1 MEPAGRRVLARAPA
15 AQLGSRAGARKGVL
29 VGSLHG
35 LGFLE
40 EGLVSQ
46 KTPAGAPLHSPLSP
60 PSEHQSLCQ
69 PLAWLRALT
78 CRGEAVGGHSAIG
91 GGFPRARTGSLLSG
105 ITECTLAASPHIRSL
120 CPPHPRPGEDPAS
133 ENGQGLPEGAGPII
147 GVSEGQTSNTV
158 AVSLWASQPEVQA
171 SLTRHLRSARTVVT
185 LGPVCPHAHLLPGL
199 CKGPG
204 ASSPKPTQPPHA
216 GTHTHTHVSSPHSRR
231 WSHSLWE
238 GPAPRPTQLP
248 PTSYSPP
255 NVRACFGVR
264 SDCGVGKGLGAAVDA
279 VPRDDHGGHDD
290 GQRQHQ
296 RQQDQADRGPAALG
310 HGSDRPRGEGRQVGT
325 QLVDREVHR
334 EAGS

>member
-1 MEPAGRRVLARAPA
+1 MLARAPA

-158 AVSLWASQPEVQA
+158 AVSLWPP
-171 SLTRHLRSARTVVT
+171 SLRFRPVSHATSALPGRWLPWALSAPMHICYQVCARA
-185 LGPVCPHAHLLPGL
+185 LGPLPPNPRSPHTPAH
-199 CKGPG
+199 
-204 ASSPKPTQPPHA
+204 
-216 GTHTHTHVSSPHSRR
+216 THTHTRVFSTLSPLVTQ
-231 WSHSLWE
+231 SL
-238 GPAPRPTQLP
+238 GGAGAKAHPAPTHLLLTAQCP
-248 PTSYSPP
+248 SMFWSPQ
-255 NVRACFGVR
+255 RLR
-264 SDCGVGKGLGAAVDA
+264 
-279 VPRDDHGGHDD
+279 R
-290 GQRQHQ
+290 GQRPGG
-296 RQQDQADRGPAALG
+296 RSGRGAER
-310 HGSDRPRGEGRQVGT
+310 RPRWAR
-325 QLVDREVHR
+325 
-334 EAGS
+334 

>member
-1 MEPAGRRVLARAPA
+1 MLARAPA

-216 GTHTHTHVSSPHSRR
+216 GTHTHTHTCLLHTLAAGHTVSGRGRRQGPPSSHPPLTHRPMSEQVLESAATAAWAKAWGPQWTRCRETTTVGTMMASASTSASRTR
-231 WSHSLWE
+231 LTA
-238 GPAPRPTQLP
+238 APRPWAMALTGP
-248 PTSYSPP
+248 GERGGRWARSWWTGRCTGR
-255 NVRACFGVR
+255 RAAER
-264 SDCGVGKGLGAAVDA
+264 T
-279 VPRDDHGGHDD
+279 R
-290 GQRQHQ
+290 
-296 RQQDQADRGPAALG
+296 
-310 HGSDRPRGEGRQVGT
+310 
-325 QLVDREVHR
+325 
-334 EAGS
+334 